1 MLLNLDI
8 DPANIDV
15 DGIGDALPV
24 TTADPNG
31 IAAAL
36 PTGLVWTVA
45 GDAEYITVTVNSGKS
60 QHIIVTTGADETTPQ
75 STMTLVGTDRDG
87 NAITEDLTLPSS
99 STVVSSKQ
107 FLTVTGISVDVE
119 TTGVT
124 DVGWLITSWN
134 SAETALWVATS
145 AGDSLAHRLG
155 ITTTGNEPAGADP
168 LLTITGTDADGKPLT
183 ETVTLPNATLV
194 ETVEYFLTVTEA
206 STGENAVAGVF
217 DIGWV
222 DEVASRTIALAW
234 RKDVPSNYHLD
245 VTGTLSAS
253 VQFTQDEY
261 WVAPANQGDIKWSEG
276 DSSLTAETA
285 DSSAVV
291 TVKSGYT
298 AFRVIF
304 VSYSSGAELQL
315 RATQAE
321 VPAK

>member
-1 MLLNLDI
+1 MLLLLDI
-8 DPANIDV
+8 DLATV
-15 DGIGDALPV
+15 DPNGIGAALPV

-45 GDAEYITVTVNSGKS
+45 GDAEYITASVNSGKS

-87 NAITEDLTLPSS
+87 NAITEDLVLPSS
-99 STVVSSKQ
+99 STVVSTKQ

-134 SAETALWVATS
+134 TAETALWVATS
-145 AGDSLAHRLG
+145 AGDGLAHRLI

-168 LLTITGTDADGKPLT
+168 LLTLTGTDADGVPIT

-194 ETVEYFLTVTEA
+194 ETTKYFLTVTEG

-222 DEVASRTIALAW
+222 DEIASKTYPLDSR
-234 RKDVPSNYHLD
+234 RNVPSNYQLD
-245 VTGTLSAS
+245 VTGTINVSLVFTMDRLNVGAEQSAIK
-253 VQFTQDEY
+253 FI
-261 WVAPANQGDIKWSEG
+261 AGDAAITSETT
-276 DSSLTAETA
+276 DTA
-285 DSSAVV
+285 AVV
-291 TVKSGYT
+291 MPSGFT
-298 AFRVIF
+298 GFRAV
-304 VSYSSGAELQL
+304 VNSYSTGAEVQL
-315 RATQAE
+315 RATQADLT
-321 VPAK
+321 VAI

>member
-15 DGIGDALPV
+15 NGIGAALV
-24 TTADPNG
+24 ITTADPNG
-31 IAAAL
+31 IGAAL
-36 PTGLVWTVA
+36 PTATSWTVA
-45 GDAEYITVTVNSGKS
+45 GDAEYVTVTVNGGKS

-99 STVVSSKQ
+99 STVVTTKQ

-134 SAETALWVATS
+134 SDETATWVGTS

-155 ITTTGNEPAGADP
+155 VTTTGNEPAGTDP
-168 LLTITGTDADGKPLT
+168 LLTLTGTDADGNVIT

-194 ETVEYFLTVTEA
+194 ETTQYFLTVTEG
-206 STGENAVAGVF
+206 STGALALAGVF

-222 DEVASRTIALAW
+222 DEVASPTIPLNW
-234 RKDVPSNYHLD
+234 RNNYPSNYHLD
-245 VTGTLSAS
+245 VTGTVNLD
-253 VQFTQDEY
+253 VKFTQEN
-261 WVAPANQGDIKWSEG
+261 WIAAGNQNDVKWIEG
-276 DSSLTAETA
+276 DASLTAETA

-304 VSYSSGAELQL
+304 NSYSSGAELQL

-321 VPAK
+321 VPAI